1 MQQNFGSS
9 ENPRSC
15 RFGGGSALPAKGCEA
30 ASKEPEL
37 FQRPGDAEAPTTLVL
52 KALRDV
58 SGLLVVRNELE
69 GVDISGKGDVFGE
82 PQDALLL

>member
-1 MQQNFGSS
+1 M
-9 ENPRSC
+9 
-15 RFGGGSALPAKGCEA
+15 
-30 ASKEPEL
+30 
-37 FQRPGDAEAPTTLVL
+37 L

>member
-1 MQQNFGSS
+1 MKIL
-9 ENPRSC
+9 EVAVLVKVVRCPR
-15 RFGGGSALPAKGCEA
+15 RGVRPPQTEL
-30 ASKEPEL
+30 EL

-69 GVDISGKGDVFGE
+69 GVDISGKGDPFGE
-82 PQDALLL
+82 PQDALFM